1 MGVQLKPKYKSL
13 FKTPKRYQIITGGR
27 GSGKSFTINVF
38 LVLLTYDK
46 GQNILFTRYT
56 MTSTH
61 VSIIPEFRNAI
72 ELLGLE
78 DDFTINKTDITN
90 NKTGNKIYFRGLK
103 TGSGTQTANLKSLS
117 GITCWVL
124 DEAEEL
130 TDEEMFDKIDFS
142 IRSTIYQNRVIC
154 VLNPSAKSHF
164 IYKKFFT
171 KTDGDTNYIHTTY
184 LDNIEHLNEA
194 LVKRWHELKLKDPD
208 KYDKVIMGNWGGME
222 NKGFYRN
229 FRYDVH
235 VTDCRYNPE
244 LDIHISIDDNDVPF
258 SFLGV
263 YQEEKRGDKTV
274 IKVVDEFALFDTNVE
289 GVMKAFLAKYNQH
302 KMKTFFYADA
312 TSNKGSSVLEKNSS
326 FNKIAFDRIK
336 TLSPIWQVPKSNPSV
351 IDRGDWINSVLAD
364 LETIVIEVSDQCNVT
379 YEDFENLQVQ
389 TTGSD
394 IGKKDKSIFNDTKR
408 GIKYQRQGHATD
420 SFEYY
425 ITKRFVNEYMLFKT
439 GSLSQKPII
448 INHKGN
454 SGY

>member
-1 MGVQLKPKYKSL
+1 MSVELKPKYKSL
-13 FKTPKRYQIITGGR
+13 FSTDKRYQIVTGGR
-27 GSGKSFTINVF
+27 GSGKSFTINIF

-78 DDFTINKTDITN
+78 EDFEINKTDITN
-90 NKTGNKIYFRGLK
+90 TKTGNKIYFRGLK

-142 IRSTIYQNRVIC
+142 IRSTVYQNRVIC

-171 KTDGDTNYIHTTY
+171 KTDEDTNYIHTTY
-184 LDNIEHLNEA
+184 LDNIEHLNEQ
-194 LVKRWHELKLKDPD
+194 LVKRWHELKEKDPE
-208 KYDKVIMGNWGGME
+208 KYDKVIMGQWGGME
-222 NKGFYRN
+222 GRGFYRN
-229 FRYDVH
+229 FKYDVH
-235 VTDCRYNPE
+235 VTNCRYRPD
-244 LDIHISIDDNDVPF
+244 LDIHISIDDNHVPY

-263 YQEEKRGDKTV
+263 YQEEKRGNKTV

-289 GVMKAFLAKYNQH
+289 GVMKAFLSKYSKH
-302 KMKTFFYADA
+302 KKAVYFYADA
-312 TSNKGSSVLEKNSS
+312 TSNKGASVLEKGSS

-336 TLSPIWQVPKSNPSV
+336 QLNPIWQVPKSNPSV
-351 IDRGDWINSVLAD
+351 IDRADWINSILAG
-364 LETIVIEVSDQCNVT
+364 LEEIIVEISDQCETT
-379 YEDFENLQVQ
+379 YQDFENLQVQ

-394 IGKKDKSIFNDTKR
+394 IGKKNKSIFNDTKR
-408 GIKYQRQGHATD
+408 GIKYQRYGHSTD
-420 SFEYY
+420 CFEYY
-425 ITKRFVNEYMLFKT
+425 ATKRFVVEFKKFT
-439 GSLSQKPII
+439 SGSLSSKPII
-448 INHKGN
+448 INQKGN